1 MTKFIKVLT
10 AGLIAMFA
18 IGSLSACS
26 TSEPLDMST
35 IAAVVDVRTPSEFAE
50 GHLDGALNIDWQ
62 GSKFAAEIST
72 LDPAADYVIYCRS
85 GNRAGQAISYMQSN
99 GFTGTLTNGGGLADA
114 SSLTGIAIVQ

>member
-1 MTKFIKVLT
+1 MTKFLKVLT
-10 AGLIAMFA
+10 AALIAMFA
-18 IGSLSACS
+18 MGSLSACS

-62 GSKFAAEIST
+62 GANFASEISN
-72 LDPAADYVIYCRS
+72 LDPAADFVIYCRS

>member
-10 AGLIAMFA
+10 AGLIAMVA